1 MAERFLSPNLNSART
16 RIYSAGCGLNQL
28 KIQRGNS
35 MVKVTIDDSVHDARG
50 NGRWIDLLNRIVT
63 KLAQGCYPPQLGP
76 IQTCH
81 ACLVETNGQLVRACG
96 TDVSDGMTVWTK
108 SAQALEAQRQAFDRI
123 LSNHVLYCTVC
134 DNNNGNCTIHN
145 TVKMMAIEHQSM
157 PYKKK
162 PYELDM

>member
-1 MAERFLSPNLNSART
+1 
-16 RIYSAGCGLNQL
+16 
-28 KIQRGNS
+28 

-50 NGRWIDLLNRIVT
+50 NERLIDLLNRIGT
-63 KLAQGCYPPQLGP
+63 KLAQVCYHPQLGP
-76 IQTCH
+76 IQTCD

-96 TDVSDGMTVWTK
+96 TDVSDGMTVSTK
-108 SAQALEAQRQAFDRI
+108 SAKAFEAQRQAFDRI
-123 LSNHVLYCTVC
+123 LRNTVLYCTVC